1 MAARQSPAA
10 PSYDFSSLHLIDV
23 GANLLDDMYQGC
35 YHGSRK
41 HDADVDAVLRRA
53 AAHGVRRIIV
63 TAGTPDEA
71 QHALTFIREHSPAP
85 SPLPSPTPPLLYT
98 TCGIHPTRTQSF
110 ASLPPSDLSAVAS
123 SMLALIQSTPSVVAV
138 GECGLDADRVHFS
151 SMAEQRAVFPLHLD
165 VAARARLPLFLHD
178 RNVGRALLDVIAGSG
193 VVLCD
198 PPGVVHSFTGS
209 VELMSAYLGRGFY
222 IGLNGCSLRDPQGL
236 DVARAVPLDRVVL
249 ETDAPWCDVKPTH
262 AGWPLVRTR
271 FPERRLDKP
280 AQPDAATDGL
290 VKGRN
295 EPCKLIQVAE
305 VVAGV
310 RGISVESLVAQVQL
324 KH

>member
-1 MAARQSPAA
+1 
-10 PSYDFSSLHLIDV
+10 
-23 GANLLDDMYQGC
+23 MYQGR
-35 YHGSRK
+35 YHDSRK

-71 QHALTFIREHSPAP
+71 QHALTFIREHGPP
-85 SPLPSPTPPLLYT
+85 PFPLPSPTPLLYT
-98 TCGIHPTRTQSF
+98 TCGIHPTRTRSF
-110 ASLPPSDLSAVAS
+110 ASLPPADLSAVAA

-151 SMAEQRAVFPLHLD
+151 SMADQRAVFPLHLD
-165 VAARARLPLFLHD
+165 VASRARLPLFLHD
-178 RNVGRALLDVIAGSG
+178 RNVGRALLDAIAESG

-209 VELMSAYLGRGFY
+209 VELMRAYLERGFY
-222 IGLNGCSLRDPQGL
+222 IGLNGCSLREPQGL
-236 DVARAVPLDRVVL
+236 DVARAVPFDRVVL

-262 AGWPLVRTR
+262 AGWSLVRTR
-271 FPERRLDKP
+271 FPERRLDKA
-280 AQPDAATDGL
+280 AQTDAANDGL

-310 RGISVESLVAQVQL
+310 RGVSVESLVAQLQL
-324 KH
+324 NTERVFFPASAR